1 MDLFQ
6 IIFTAMLAVN
16 LTFLF
21 FCLAL
26 KTAVEVRLGGKEKL
40 TAKEV
45 VMLQDSKSKSG
56 ELHSLFFKI
65 TLTYGSVYA
74 TYHFGGWWAVIA
86 LVVFSALLRALL
98 EGQKGG
104 KTERVV

>member
-6 IIFTAMLAVN
+6 IIFTAMLVVN
-16 LTFLF
+16 LAFLF
-21 FCLAL
+21 FCVAL
-26 KTAVEVRLGGKEKL
+26 KVAVEVRLGGKERL

-45 VMLQDSKSKSG
+45 AMLEGSESKSS
-56 ELHSLFFKI
+56 ELYSLFVKI
-65 TLTYGSVYA
+65 VVNYGSVYA
-74 TYHFGGWWAVIA
+74 AYHFGGWWAVIS
-86 LVVFSALLRALL
+86 LSVFGILLRSFL

>member
-40 TAKEV
+40 TEKEV
-45 VMLQDSKSKSG
+45 AILQNSKSKSG
-56 ELHSLFFKI
+56 ELHSWFFKI

-74 TYHFGGWWAVIA
+74 THHFGGWWAVIT
-86 LVVFSALLRALL
+86 LIVFGTLLRSFL